1 MWCIYAFKNAWS
13 NKKLIHTISIS
24 LHKTDLS
31 NIIPILLLFCTLSIY
46 QAEIT
51 SLLVNLWFVTSIQG
65 TFSLFTSLEMQEEW
79 EKYLASIG
87 WLMSQ
92 NVLMNSLCPCS
103 TQIFDYS
110 YLIIHINLNFYT
122 SQGEST
128 QSKFI
133 SRFVIF
139 WIESFT
145 NVWEYLAHS
154 TWPTCQNI
162 YQITKINSAIWYKVL
177 SGSWLITGNE
187 SELLKRQKDNVGIS
201 VNFVKATWPDM
212 PTFHPQMTINK
223 VWF

>member
-1 MWCIYAFKNAWS
+1 M
-13 NKKLIHTISIS
+13 
-24 LHKTDLS
+24 
-31 NIIPILLLFCTLSIY
+31 
-46 QAEIT
+46 
-51 SLLVNLWFVTSIQG
+51 NLWFVTSIQG